1 MLSHLV
7 RIMRGVFSE
16 HPDEELVEVIDQ
28 MHGISNA
35 STAMLLAALIE
46 FDQRDG
52 WRVDGAWSTA
62 MWLQMRHGMSRSS
75 AARFVRVARGLV
87 FCPQLA
93 SLFQAGKLSF
103 DQLVPAVDLVAYG
116 WGDDTA
122 VAADAVGRTAWELKK
137 LAQEAKR
144 VSLEEALERQKQR
157 YLRIR
162 WDRDEGGARVDGWL
176 PDADAKVVETALR
189 RGADSQPDDP
199 EDGRRYR
206 NERMAD
212 ALVDLCSAG
221 LAADA
226 DPDRATVVVHVDAHA
241 LAGDNHSLDLASL
254 ELGPVIAMATVHRL
268 ACDGRCQV
276 VVDDLFGRTV
286 EVAKTVHT
294 PPRWLR
300 RRVLHRDGA
309 CRWAGCERTALL
321 HVHHIKWWTRD
332 RGPTEEANLVAL
344 CPFHHRLVHE
354 GGWEIEGNP
363 LARLTFIRPDGHRI
377 TAGPP
382 PLHDHIRTSLG
393 LDRTSDPPHQA
404 A

>member
-1 MLSHLV
+1 MC
-7 RIMRGVFSE
+7 GVFGE
-16 HPDEELVEVIDQ
+16 YPDEELVEVIDQ
-28 MHGISNA
+28 THALSNS
-35 STAMLLAALIE
+35 STAMLLAALVE

-62 MWLQMRHGMSRSS
+62 MWLQMRHGMSQANATRH
-75 AARFVRVARGLV
+75 VRVARGLV

-93 SLFQAGKLSF
+93 ALFQAGKLSF

-116 WGDDTA
+116 WADA
-122 VAADAVGRTAWELKK
+122 PMVAAEAVGRTAWELKK

-144 VSLEEALERQKQR
+144 VSLEETLERQKQR

-162 WDRDEGGARVDGWL
+162 WDRDNGGARVDGWF
-176 PDADAKVVETALR
+176 PDVEAKKIETALR
-189 RGADSQPDDP
+189 RGADDQP
-199 EDGRRYR
+199 EDPDVGRRHIG
-206 NERMAD
+206 ERMAD
-212 ALVDLCSAG
+212 AFGDLCSAD

-241 LAGDNHSLDLASL
+241 LAGDNHGLDLASL
-254 ELGPVIAMATVHRL
+254 ELGPLISMATVHRL

-276 VVDDLFGRTV
+276 VVDDLFGKTV

-300 RRVLHRDGA
+300 RRVLHRDGS
-309 CRWAGCERTALL
+309 CRWYGCERTALL

-332 RGPTEEANLVAL
+332 KGLTEEANLVAL

-354 GGWEIEGNP
+354 GGWEIEGDP
-363 LARLTFIRPDGHRI
+363 IGRLTFISPDGRRI

-382 PLHDHIRTSLG
+382 PLRDDIRTEFG
-393 LDRTSDPPHQA
+393 LQWSSDPPDQA